1 MCLEAR
7 TMAEFSVVEQMQ
19 LCEGMTDQQKFLF
32 QSQYAAARKDR
43 VVLLV
48 ISIFLGGLG
57 IDRFLVGDIG
67 LGLLK
72 LLTGGICGLFWIVDW
87 FLIMGRVDDL
97 NRRKAGE
104 IAMAIKMSGA
114 GM

>member
-1 MCLEAR
+1 
-7 TMAEFSVVEQMQ
+7 MAEFSVVEQMQ
-19 LCEGMTDQQKFLF
+19 LCENMTEQQKFLF
-32 QSQYAAARKDR
+32 QSQYSATRKDR
-43 VVLLV
+43 VIILV

-57 IDRFLVGDIG
+57 IDRFLVGDVG

-72 LLTGGICGLFWIVDW
+72 LFTGGICGILWIIDW
-87 FLIMGRVDDL
+87 FLIMGRVDDV
-97 NRRKAGE
+97 NRRKAQE